1 MSEFGE
7 KRVVICPVCNGEI
20 LADKVIIH
28 FRAIHRRDLPVSE
41 LLEILAQAKAR
52 LVDEKEFYPNLDG
65 QEKDAPEHPVV
76 ERTPRSMQQW
86 EGGAPREGMRSGPLG
101 PEKR

>member
-7 KRVVICPVCNGEI
+7 KRVVVCPVCNGEI
-20 LADKVIIH
+20 LAHKVVIH
-28 FRAIHRRDLPVSE
+28 YSKIHRRELPVAE
-41 LLEILAQAKAR
+41 LLEILAQSKAR
-52 LVDEKEFYPNLDG
+52 PVDKKEYFSGLDGEEKEDQPI
-65 QEKDAPEHPVV
+65 

-101 PEKR
+101 PETR

>member
-7 KRVVICPVCNGEI
+7 KRMVICPVCNGEI
-20 LADKVIIH
+20 LADKVVIH
-28 FRAIHRRDLPVSE
+28 FRTIHRRDLPVAE
-41 LLEILAQAKAR
+41 LLEILAQAKVR
-52 LVDEKEFYPNLDG
+52 PVDKKEYYAVLDE
-65 QEKDAPEHPVV
+65 QEKNDPTI

-86 EGGAPREGMRSGPLG
+86 EAGAPREGMRSGPLG

>member
-7 KRVVICPVCNGEI
+7 KRVVVCPACNGEI
-20 LADKVIIH
+20 VADEVVAHFRIIH
-28 FRAIHRRDLPVSE
+28 HRDLPVSE
-41 LLEILAQAKAR
+41 LLEILAQAKTR
-52 LVDEKEFYPNLDG
+52 PVDEKEYYADLDALEKG
-65 QEKDAPEHPVV
+65 QTA

-86 EGGAPREGMRSGPLG
+86 ETGTPREGMRSGPLG

>member
-1 MSEFGE
+1 MSKFGE
-7 KRVVICPVCNGEI
+7 KRVVVCPVCNGEI
-20 LADKVIIH
+20 LADNVVAH
-28 FRAIHRRDLPVSE
+28 FAKIHRRDLPVAE
-41 LLEILAQAKAR
+41 LLKILAQAKAR
-52 LVDEKEFYPNLDG
+52 PVGEKEYYAELDG
-65 QEKDAPEHPVV
+65 REQDDQTI